1 MEISKRKK
9 FISVKGNKFNKIE
22 NVRED
27 NHFIFSETNKRNKN
41 ENKLST
47 EEKKFREIYEN
58 AYIGIYRTT
67 PGGKVLMV
75 NPMGLKMMGYK
86 SFDEIKN
93 RNIAK
98 EGYAPGYTR
107 EQFIKQ
113 IEKYGEVIGLETA
126 WKKKDGTILYIRE
139 SARAV
144 RDSEGK
150 TLFYEGTI
158 EDITERVLAVNALI
172 ESESKYRDLV
182 EKTYDA
188 IFLVDK
194 NGKILLVN
202 PKACELLGYT
212 EYELLKLNITDTYLR
227 EERALSKKRM
237 QIVSSSSKQITFER
251 KVLKKD
257 GTTFLAEV
265 TFGLLPSGYFQGIM
279 RDITERKKAEEAL
292 RQSEERYRTLVNTSP
307 YAITQTDLNGKILF
321 LNKMGFDLFKFTKPE
336 EVIGTSLFEHT
347 VKEEH
352 SRLAKGMKLV
362 LKEGT
367 RRNKEYRMYK
377 RDGEII
383 PVELS
388 ASVIKDSN
396 EKPIAMTGVAIDI
409 TQRKRAEHAL
419 KESESKYRDL
429 IDKAWDA
436 IFIADSNGRFKIV
449 NQKACELS
457 GYTQEELLK
466 MKIEDTYIPEDI
478 KYYRKRMKII
488 KAGHSL
494 RFERNILRKDG
505 TTRPVESTFGIL
517 PNGMIQGILR
527 DITDRKRFEE
537 RQKITVDLLKIMN
550 TTLNSRQM
558 IKKVVQFIKKQFRFD
573 AVGIRYRD
581 GYDFPYLESRGFSIM
596 FLKKENKL
604 CAVDEQGKII
614 NDKSGHPILECM
626 CGRVIKSII
635 DPSKSYF
642 TAGGSF
648 WTNSTSKFVSTNK
661 NSDKTFRMRN
671 RCNTEGYESL
681 ALIPLKISENTV
693 GLLQLCSVKKNKFT
707 ADLITFF
714 EQLCENIS
722 MSISEKKTKELL
734 KKNEESLK
742 MSMYQVKEVNKR
754 LRDLSTRLNKV
765 REEERINVARELHDG
780 LGQSLTGMKL
790 DMSWLG
796 KQISNP
802 ESYQNRLRLLNKIN
816 DMTQRADD
824 TIKTIR
830 KIATDLRPPMLDQL
844 GLFAS
849 IEWLIDDFRNRSEI
863 KLSMHSNIKKINL
876 DSVASTNVFRILQE
890 TLTNIIRH
898 SSASEVNISLNKTG
912 KDYILEILDNGI
924 GMNKNDLK
932 NPKSIGI
939 KGMRERALLC
949 GGRIDVEGKP
959 GEGTKVTLKIPR
971 TL

>member
-1 MEISKRKK
+1 
-9 FISVKGNKFNKIE
+9 
-22 NVRED
+22 
-27 NHFIFSETNKRNKN
+27 
-41 ENKLST
+41 
-47 EEKKFREIYEN
+47 
-58 AYIGIYRTT
+58 
-67 PGGKVLMV
+67 
-75 NPMGLKMMGYK
+75 
-86 SFDEIKN
+86 
-93 RNIAK
+93 
-98 EGYAPGYTR
+98 
-107 EQFIKQ
+107 
-113 IEKYGEVIGLETA
+113 
-126 WKKKDGTILYIRE
+126 
-139 SARAV
+139 
-144 RDSEGK
+144 
-150 TLFYEGTI
+150 
-158 EDITERVLAVNALI
+158 
-172 ESESKYRDLV
+172 
-182 EKTYDA
+182 
-188 IFLVDK
+188 
-194 NGKILLVN
+194 
-202 PKACELLGYT
+202 
-212 EYELLKLNITDTYLR
+212 
-227 EERALSKKRM
+227 
-237 QIVSSSSKQITFER
+237 
-251 KVLKKD
+251 
-257 GTTFLAEV
+257 
-265 TFGLLPSGYFQGIM
+265 
-279 RDITERKKAEEAL
+279 
-292 RQSEERYRTLVNTSP
+292 
-307 YAITQTDLNGKILF
+307 
-321 LNKMGFDLFKFTKPE
+321 
-336 EVIGTSLFEHT
+336 
-347 VKEEH
+347 
-352 SRLAKGMKLV
+352 
-362 LKEGT
+362 
-367 RRNKEYRMYK
+367 
-377 RDGEII
+377 
-383 PVELS
+383 
-388 ASVIKDSN
+388 
-396 EKPIAMTGVAIDI
+396 
-409 TQRKRAEHAL
+409 
-419 KESESKYRDL
+419 
-429 IDKAWDA
+429 
-436 IFIADSNGRFKIV
+436 
-449 NQKACELS
+449 
-457 GYTQEELLK
+457 
-466 MKIEDTYIPEDI
+466 
-478 KYYRKRMKII
+478 
-488 KAGHSL
+488 
-494 RFERNILRKDG
+494 
-505 TTRPVESTFGIL
+505 
-517 PNGMIQGILR
+517 
-527 DITDRKRFEE
+527 
-537 RQKITVDLLKIMN
+537 
-550 TTLNSRQM
+550 
-558 IKKVVQFIKKQFRFD
+558 
-573 AVGIRYRD
+573 
-581 GYDFPYLESRGFSIM
+581 M

-604 CAVDEQGKII
+604 CAVDEKGKII